1 MAVITSRL
9 TSKGQATIPKAIR
22 EELGLR
28 SGDRIS
34 FRIHSGRV
42 EIKRIS
48 PINLEFA
55 RAQESGL
62 AEEWLAAEDEA
73 AYGDL

>member
-1 MAVITSRL
+1 MAVISSRL

-28 SGDRIS
+28 AGDRIS
-34 FRIHSGRV
+34 FRVESGRV
-42 EIKRIS
+42 EIERIA
-48 PINLEFA
+48 PIDLEFA
-55 RAQESGL
+55 KAQESGL

-73 AYGDL
+73 AYEDL

>member
-1 MAVITSRL
+1 MAVISSRL
-9 TSKGQATIPKAIR
+9 TSKGQATIPKAVR

-28 SGDRIS
+28 SGDRIA
-34 FRIHSGRV
+34 FRIQTGRV
-42 EIKRIS
+42 EIARIS
-48 PINLEFA
+48 TIDLEFA
-55 RAQESGL
+55 QAQESGL